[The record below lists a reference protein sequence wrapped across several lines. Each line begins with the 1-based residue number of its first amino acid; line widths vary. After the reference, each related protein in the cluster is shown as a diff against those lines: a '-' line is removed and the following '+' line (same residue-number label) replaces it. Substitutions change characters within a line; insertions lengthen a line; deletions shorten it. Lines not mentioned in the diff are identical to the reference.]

1 MLQLHRHP
9 LPQAIVNMEQLRL
22 FMEHHVF
29 AVWDFMLLLKSLQQH
44 IAPASVPWT
53 PSRQPQ
59 LVGLINSLLA
69 EEECDCLP
77 AELGGPRQLSHFEI
91 YRLSMLEV
99 GADTG
104 PIDAV
109 LHHSKQHGL
118 ASSLQHPAI
127 PEPSRRFLLTTQEL
141 IDRQEIHALAA
152 AFAYGRE
159 RLVPDL
165 FSHLLDRLRF
175 LALPCPMLIWYLQRH
190 IDLDGESHGPLAE
203 SMVLALAGADH
214 SAQSRVDEVRAQV
227 ISDRERFWDAIHH
240 RLMMSGHQASQL
252 VVV

>member
-109 LHHSKQHGL
+109 LDHSKQHGL

-203 SMVLALAGADH
+203 SMVLALVGADH

>member
-9 LPQAIVNMEQLRL
+9 LPQAIENMEQLRL

-59 LVGLINSLLA
+59 LVGLINSLVA

-109 LHHSKQHGL
+109 LDHSKQHGL

-227 ISDRERFWDAIHH
+227 ISDRVRFWDAIHH

>member
-59 LVGLINSLLA
+59 LVGLINSLVA

-109 LHHSKQHGL
+109 LDHSKQHGL

>member
-9 LPQAIVNMEQLRL
+9 LPQAIENMEQLRL

-69 EEECDCLP
+69 EEECDYLP

-109 LHHSKQHGL
+109 LDHSKQHGL

-227 ISDRERFWDAIHH
+227 ISDRVRFWDAIHH

>member
-9 LPQAIVNMEQLRL
+9 LPQAIENMEQLRL

-109 LHHSKQHGL
+109 LDHSKQHGL

-227 ISDRERFWDAIHH
+227 ISDRVRFWDAIHH

>member
-9 LPQAIVNMEQLRL
+9 LPQAIENMEQLRL

-109 LHHSKQHGL
+109 LDHSKQHGL

-159 RLVPDL
+159 RLVPYL

-227 ISDRERFWDAIHH
+227 ISDRVRFWDAIHH